1 MNPNRPHPDRPH
13 LRTILTARNASLPE
27 LVELLRTQHA
37 AKLDVVAPATDLH
50 AQGGNLLVRGA
61 GEAVLSP
68 EGVSRS
74 DALLR
79 PSATAE
85 AGIADKLDIPLAYL
99 RRCRREQVELFD
111 ANVNTWLGAAAGRR
125 FLVRGLT
132 ATGTDPT
139 GGAGAAGAGRPGE
152 ELPGGGA
159 PTGGGGGI
167 LRALLSDSFRI
178 VDNLDVLLSAL
189 AGIRDAGATVEITA
203 ADVSER
209 RMWVKVVSREI
220 AAQAPQL
227 LAHYTSPFTGARGVD
242 NPVVFAGFLISNSE
256 TGQGKFTITPRLEVQ
271 VCENGLVLNQHALAE
286 VHLGGR
292 LPDGLIRWSAD
303 TQATALALVGKKARD
318 AVASFLDPAFVTAA
332 LRRIEADAG
341 VEVTAPTATLEHVAK
356 TLRFPAEAAETL
368 LAHFIRGG
376 DTTSGGVLQAV
387 TSTAQPLTAPDAA
400 YQLEA
405 QGVEA
410 MSLAARHA
418 YHLAHA

>member
-1 MNPNRPHPDRPH
+1 MNPNHPHPDHSDRVRPH

-27 LVELLRTQHA
+27 LVELLQVQHA

-50 AQGGNLLVRGA
+50 AQGGHLLVRGA

-79 PSATAE
+79 PTQTAE

-132 ATGTDPT
+132 DLPGGLAEDLS
-139 GGAGAAGAGRPGE
+139 GAGAQPGN
-152 ELPGGGA
+152 
-159 PTGGGGGI
+159 GGGI

-178 VDNLDVLLSAL
+178 VDNLDVLLSVL
-189 AGIRDAGATVEITA
+189 AGIRDAGAQVEITA
-203 ADVSER
+203 ADLSER
-209 RMWVKVVSREI
+209 RMWVKVVSREV

-227 LAHYTSPFTGARGVD
+227 LANYRSPFTGALGMD

-271 VCENGLVLNQHALAE
+271 VCDNGLVLNQHALAE

-292 LPDGLIRWSAD
+292 LPEGVIRWSAD
-303 TQATALALVGKKARD
+303 TQTAALELVGKKARD
-318 AVASFLDPAFVTAA
+318 AVSSFLDPAFVTTA
-332 LRRIEADAG
+332 LRRIQADAG
-341 VEVTAPTATLEHVAK
+341 VEVSAPAATLEHVAK
-356 TLRFPAEAAETL
+356 TLRFPTEAAETL

-387 TSTAQPLTAPDAA
+387 TSTAQTLTDPDAA

>member
-1 MNPNRPHPDRPH
+1 MNPNHPHQNRPH

-27 LVELLRTQHA
+27 LVELLRSQHA
-37 AKLDVVAPATDLH
+37 AKLDVVAPATDLR
-50 AQGGNLLVRGA
+50 AAGGNLLIRGA
-61 GEAVLSP
+61 GEAVLST
-68 EGVSRS
+68 EGVSRP

-79 PSATAE
+79 PTPTAE

-111 ANVNTWLGAAAGRR
+111 ANVNTWLRAAGERR

-132 ATGTDPT
+132 RDATGSAAAGQLADHHP
-139 GGAGAAGAGRPGE
+139 GAGAPAGTGE
-152 ELPGGGA
+152 
-159 PTGGGGGI
+159 GI

-178 VDNLDVLLSAL
+178 VDNLDVLLSVL
-189 AGIRDAGATVEITA
+189 AGIRDAGAQVEITA
-203 ADVSER
+203 ADLSER
-209 RMWVKVVSREI
+209 RMWVKVVSREV

-227 LAHYTSPFTGARGVD
+227 LAHYRSPFTGALGAD

-256 TGQGKFTITPRLEVQ
+256 TGQGRFTITPRLEVQ
-271 VCENGLVLNQHALAE
+271 VCDNGMVLNQHALAE

-292 LPDGLIRWSAD
+292 LPEGVIRWSAD
-303 TQATALALVGKKARD
+303 TQAAALELVGRKARD
-318 AVASFLDPAFVTAA
+318 AVAAFLDPAFVTAQ
-332 LRRIEADAG
+332 LRRIQADAG
-341 VEVTAPTATLEHVAK
+341 VEVTAPAATLEHVSK
-356 TLRFPAEAAETL
+356 TLRFPTEAAETL

-387 TSTAQPLTAPDAA
+387 TSTAQTLTDPDAA

-410 MSLAARHA
+410 MTLAARHA
-418 YHLAHA
+418 YHLARA